1 VGEKMGRR
9 KTFGFSFSWKR
20 ALGISALRGKI
31 ARATGIPTTKS
42 GLQRKIGRSALGIG
56 AGIAT
61 GAAAATAYQA
71 TTNTTR
77 QQAVSQPRTKKKS
90 SCVNI
95 VGGLALLIIV
105 IAVCGSLLS
114 HFTGGGNS
122 TPTPTRIVQAQ
133 IIHPTR
139 TQIPTITPTYTF
151 TPTPSPTLTSTP
163 YPPGF
168 RPTDTRWPTLTKGFN
183 TTPYVLPPSG
193 GTTTAPTIVWNT
205 PTTIMNIPTSTSNN
219 PTGATALCKDG
230 TLSYSK
236 THSGTCSHH
245 GGVAV
250 WYK

>member
-1 VGEKMGRR
+1 MSRR

-42 GLQRKIGRSALGIG
+42 GLERKLGRSALGIG

-61 GAAAATAYQA
+61 GAVAASAYNATSQS
-71 TTNTTR
+71 TP
-77 QQAVSQPRTKKKS
+77 QLVSQTRTKKKNS
-90 SCVNI
+90 TCLGLIGSFVVI
-95 VGGLALLIIV
+95 VIV
-105 IAVCGSLLS
+105 IAICSGLWSN
-114 HFTGGGNS
+114 FTGGGNS
-122 TPTPTRIVQAQ
+122 TPTSTRIVELPVLL
-133 IIHPTR
+133 PTNTN
-139 TQIPTITPTYTF
+139 TQILLPTPTYTL
-151 TPTPSPTLTSTP
+151 TPLPTSTSTP

-168 RPTDTRWPTLTKGFN
+168 RPTDTRWPTLTKDIN
-183 TTPYVLPPSG
+183 ATPYVVVPTSSG
-193 GTTTAPTIVWNT
+193 LVSTPIIIVNT
-205 PTTIMNIPTSTSNN
+205 PPIVSNN